1 MNQCCYISVETN
13 ETKCSGTK
21 KYGTYCY
28 KHRRNFLIENNLIKE
43 GIFTGLRKDYLKID
57 LESYSHFVMGVKPK
71 NQKKDILF
79 LMVKKFI
86 TRINGYDVVDI
97 NSLIKIQSLVR
108 GNRIRDTTST
118 VNTANMVNTMSA
130 QCNNLE
136 DFYTYEKLGDIK
148 SLYFYSYKD
157 KNKIRWGFDIRSLD
171 KLIELKYPNPYT
183 TEILSPRIISDVKHK
198 LNEIKKRGSYE
209 NISDLIERDRSE
221 NIKQKAVDLFS
232 MIEQSGY
239 FCQIDWFFNLGLHKI
254 KELYKQLEDIWN
266 YRSQLSNAMKRD
278 LCPPDGRIFTTSIP
292 EVLLMGK
299 EDIQELIL
307 NDIVKF
313 NNCQSEPNRRL
324 GYMYF
329 IIGLGSV
336 SNQCYASH
344 NDWLAFI

>member
-1 MNQCCYISVETN
+1 MNKCCYISD

-28 KHRRNFLIENNLIKE
+28 KHRRNFLIENNMIEATK
-43 GIFTGLRKDYLKID
+43 FTGLGKDYLKSD
-57 LESYSHFVMGVKPK
+57 LESYSHFIMGIKPK
-71 NQKKDILF
+71 TQKKDVLF
-79 LMVKKFI
+79 VKVHQFI
-86 TRINGYDVVDI
+86 TRINEYDETDI
-97 NSLIKIQSLVR
+97 KEIIKIQSLIR
-108 GNRIRDTTST
+108 GNNIRST
-118 VNTANMVNTMSA
+118 MNYRT
-130 QCNNLE
+130 CNNLE
-136 DFYTYEKLGDIK
+136 DFYTYENLGDIK

-171 KLIELKYPNPYT
+171 KLIEMKYPNPYT
-183 TEILSPRIISDVKHK
+183 TELLSPRMISDVKHR
-198 LNEIKKRGSYE
+198 LNEIKKHRSYE

-239 FCQIDWFFNLGLHKI
+239 FCQIDWFLNLGLHKI

-266 YRSQLSNAMKRD
+266 YRTQLSNEMKREV
-278 LCPPDGRIFTTSIP
+278 CPPDGRIFITSIP
-292 EVLLMGK
+292 EVLLMSK

-307 NDIVKF
+307 SDIGKF
-313 NNCQSEPNRRL
+313 NNCQNESNRRL

-336 SNQCYASH
+336 SNQCYATH
-344 NDWLAFI
+344 HDWLAFIQ